1 MKKNK
6 YQAFSEF
13 FSGASLVCILIALFG
28 GLALIR
34 VGAQDLMSVDTV
46 DMDFE
51 QFSQN
56 AVEVTGTIKSMD
68 VVNRTVVTFSTDE
81 KECEV
86 TADIY
91 NDQYKVGDE
100 IKVYYNPD
108 NPDEMRIPDVFRSY
122 YKKSGSVMLKYGFI
136 VFGASA
142 ALAVLFLVLAKKLR
156 KKGLLP
162 NKEN

>member
-34 VGAQDLMSVDTV
+34 VGAQDLMSIDTV

-51 QFSQN
+51 QFSEN

-81 KECEV
+81 KDCEV

-91 NDQYKVGDE
+91 NDQYKVGDN
-100 IKVYYNPD
+100 IKLY
-108 NPDEMRIPDVFRSY
+108 
-122 YKKSGSVMLKYGFI
+122 
-136 VFGASA
+136 
-142 ALAVLFLVLAKKLR
+142 
-156 KKGLLP
+156 
-162 NKEN
+162 